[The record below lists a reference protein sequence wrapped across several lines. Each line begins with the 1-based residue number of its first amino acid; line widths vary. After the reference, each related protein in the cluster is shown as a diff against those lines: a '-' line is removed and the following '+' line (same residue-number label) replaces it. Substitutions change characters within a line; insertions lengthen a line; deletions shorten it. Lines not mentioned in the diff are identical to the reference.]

1 MLEEKKVKGTL
12 SSIVKHWQA
21 NKVDKDVMFNCV
33 VYALWDNEEIVYI
46 GKTTQLG
53 QRITTHARTKEFT
66 HFSIYQCEDEA
77 QMGMLE
83 DEMILEYQ
91 PKYNLAVGSGYES
104 LKQFRERIRSISEEH
119 KYNSKYYI
127 PKIRKVLEN
136 NNIEIR
142 RFRGVEVIN
151 ESDVPLALEHVL
163 NQE

>member
-1 MLEEKKVKGTL
+1 MEDKKEKETL

-21 NKVDKDVMFNCV
+21 NKVDKDVMFKCV

-66 HFSIYQCEDEA
+66 HYSVYQCEGEL

-83 DEMILEYQ
+83 NEMILEYQ
-91 PKYNLAVGSGYES
+91 PKYNLVLGSGYES

-127 PKIRKVLEN
+127 PKIRKVLEK

-151 ESDVPLALEHVL
+151 KNDIPLALEHVL

>member
-1 MLEEKKVKGTL
+1 MDEKNGKETL
-12 SSIVKHWQA
+12 SSIIKHWQA
-21 NKVDKDVMFNCV
+21 NKVNKDIMFKCV
-33 VYALWDNEEIVYI
+33 VYALWNNEEIVYI

-66 HFSIYQCEDEA
+66 HYSVYQCEDEL

-91 PKYNLAVGSGYES
+91 PKYNLVVGSGYES
-104 LKQFRERIRSISEEH
+104 LKQFRERIRSISEEN

-127 PKIRKVLEN
+127 PKIRKVLEE

-142 RFRGVEVIN
+142 RFRGLSVI
-151 ESDVPLALEHVL
+151 SKRDVPLALDYVL

>member
-1 MLEEKKVKGTL
+1 MEDKKEKETL

-21 NKVDKDVMFNCV
+21 NKVDKDVMFKCV

-66 HFSIYQCEDEA
+66 HYSVYQCEDEL

-83 DEMILEYQ
+83 NEMILEYQ
-91 PKYNLAVGSGYES
+91 PKYNLVLGSGYES

-127 PKIRKVLEN
+127 PKIRKVLEK

-151 ESDVPLALEHVL
+151 KNDIPPALEHVL

>member
-1 MLEEKKVKGTL
+1 MLEEKNEKETL
-12 SSIVKHWQA
+12 SSIVKHLQT
-21 NKVDKDVMFNCV
+21 NKVNKDVMFKCV

-66 HFSIYQCEDEA
+66 HYSTYQCEDEL
-77 QMGMLE
+77 QMGILE
-83 DEMILEYQ
+83 DELILEYQ
-91 PKYNLAVGSGYES
+91 PKYNLVIGSEYES

-127 PKIRKVLEN
+127 PKIRNVLEE

-142 RFRGVEVIN
+142 SFRGVSVIN
-151 ESDVPLALEHVL
+151 KRDVPLALEHVL
-163 NQE
+163 NQD

>member
-1 MLEEKKVKGTL
+1 MNEKKEEEAL

-21 NKVDKDVMFNCV
+21 NKVNKNNIFKYV
-33 VYALWDNEEIVYI
+33 VYALWNNDEIVYI

-53 QRITTHARTKEFT
+53 QRISAHARTKEFT
-66 HFSIYQCEDEA
+66 HYSTYECEDEL
-77 QMGMLE
+77 QMEILE

-91 PKYNLAVGSGYES
+91 PKYNLSVGSGYES

-119 KYNSKYYI
+119 KYNPKYYI
-127 PKIRKVLEN
+127 PKIRKVLEG

-142 RFRGVEVIN
+142 NFRGASVIN
-151 ESDVPLALEHVL
+151 KRDVPLALEHVL

>member
-1 MLEEKKVKGTL
+1 MEDKNEKETL

-21 NKVDKDVMFNCV
+21 NKVDKDVMFKCV

-53 QRITTHARTKEFT
+53 QRITTHARTKDFT
-66 HFSIYQCEDEA
+66 HYSVYQCEDEL
-77 QMGMLE
+77 QMGMIE

-91 PKYNLAVGSGYES
+91 PKYNLVVGSGYES

-119 KYNSKYYI
+119 KYSSKYYI
-127 PKIRKVLEN
+127 TKIRKVLEK

-151 ESDVPLALEHVL
+151 KSDVPLALEHVL

>member
-1 MLEEKKVKGTL
+1 MLEDKKEKETL

-21 NKVDKDVMFNCV
+21 NKVDKDVMFKCV

-66 HFSIYQCEDEA
+66 HYSVYQCEDEL

-104 LKQFRERIRSISEEH
+104 LKQFRERVRSISEEH

-127 PKIRKVLEN
+127 PKIRKVLKK

-151 ESDVPLALEHVL
+151 ERDVLLALEHVL
-163 NQE
+163 NQD

>member
-1 MLEEKKVKGTL
+1 MNEKKGEGAL

-21 NKVDKDVMFNCV
+21 NKVNKNNIFKYV
-33 VYALWDNEEIVYI
+33 VYALWNNDEIVYI

-53 QRITTHARTKEFT
+53 QRISAHARTKGFT
-66 HFSIYQCEDEA
+66 HYSAYECEDEL
-77 QMGMLE
+77 QMEILE

-104 LKQFRERIRSISEEH
+104 LEQFRGRIRSISEEH
-119 KYNSKYYI
+119 KYNPKYYI
-127 PKIRKVLEN
+127 PKIRKALEE

-142 RFRGVEVIN
+142 VFRGASVI
-151 ESDVPLALEHVL
+151 SKRDVPLALDHVL

>member
-1 MLEEKKVKGTL
+1 MNEKKGEDTL
-12 SSIVKHWQA
+12 PSIVKHWQA
-21 NKVDKDVMFNCV
+21 NKVDKDVMFKCV

-53 QRITTHARTKEFT
+53 QRITTHARTKDFT
-66 HFSIYQCEDEA
+66 HYSVYQCEDEL
-77 QMGMLE
+77 QMGMIE

-91 PKYNLAVGSGYES
+91 PKYNLVVGSGYES

-119 KYNSKYYI
+119 KYSSKYYI
-127 PKIRKVLEN
+127 TKIRKVLEK

-151 ESDVPLALEHVL
+151 KSDVPLALEHVL
-163 NQE
+163 NQ